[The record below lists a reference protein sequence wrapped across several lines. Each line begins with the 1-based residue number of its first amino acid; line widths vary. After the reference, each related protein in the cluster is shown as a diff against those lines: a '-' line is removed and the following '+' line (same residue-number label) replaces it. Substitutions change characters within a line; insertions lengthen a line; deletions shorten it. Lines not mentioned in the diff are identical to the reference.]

1 MKYMLQD
8 SSLAN
13 CDTLF
18 LLFKIINVPRNCVAA
33 LVVPDIWNTAVPT
46 ILQNNGN
53 PYTSDAVSH
62 PTRLESS

>member
-8 SSLAN
+8 SSPVN

-18 LLFKIINVPRNCVAA
+18 LLFKIINVPRNCVAT
-33 LVVPDIWNTAVPT
+33 LVVPDISDTAVPT

-53 PYTSDAVSH
+53 P
-62 PTRLESS
+62 